1 MVIDNKDKK
10 VIKSSIER
18 GQNELACSAEREK
31 IKGSKNLN
39 VPHLRFPEFR
49 GEWETKSINDLA
61 VVIGG
66 GTPDTTVKSYWDG
79 EIQWFTPSEIG
90 KNKYVDSSLRTIT
103 EVGLNNSSAK
113 LLPPNTIL
121 LSSRATIGE
130 CSLSL
135 RECATNQGFQ
145 CLVSK
150 KCNVDFLYYLIQTK
164 KKDLIR
170 RSCGSTFLEI
180 SANEV
185 RKIQVSVPSDVE
197 QQKIAELLSLIDE
210 RIATQN
216 KIIEDLKKLKSAISK
231 YLFARKD
238 LLETTI
244 CLSNIATLKNGY
256 AFQSGKY
263 NALGKWKILTITNVP
278 GERYIN
284 DEDCNCIINLPNDIQ
299 DHQVLKEGDILISL
313 TGNVGRVSLCKNGNY
328 LLNQRVGLLQLA
340 KNVNQEFLY
349 QILSSQRFE
358 NSMIACS
365 QGAAQMNIGKGD
377 VENYVLPYSSNGNN
391 ILWVAKILHSY
402 DECII
407 NELRRL
413 TLLTMQK
420 QYLLTQMFI

>member
-1 MVIDNKDKK
+1 MRSFYD
-10 VIKSSIER
+10 SIFF
-18 GQNELACSAEREK
+18 
-31 IKGSKNLN
+31 N
-39 VPHLRFPEFR
+39 VPHLRFPEFTE
-49 GEWETKSINDLA
+49 EWETKPINDLA

-90 KNKYVDSSLRTIT
+90 KTKYVDSSLRTIT
-103 EVGLNNSSAK
+103 EDGLNNSSAK
-113 LLPPNTIL
+113 RLPPNTIL

-145 CLVSK
+145 SLVSK

-164 KKDLIR
+164 KNDLIR
-170 RSCGSTFLEI
+170 KSCGSTFLEI

-185 RKIQVSVPSDVE
+185 RKIQVSIPSDVE
-197 QQKIAELLSLIDE
+197 QQKIAGLLSLIDE

-231 YLFARKD
+231 HLFARKD

-256 AFQSGKY
+256 AFQSGMY
-263 NALGKWKILTITNVP
+263 NALGKWKILTISNVS

-284 DEDCNCIINLPNDIQ
+284 DKDCNCIIKLPNDIQ

-313 TGNVGRVSLCKNGNY
+313 TGNVGRVSLCKTGNY

-340 KNVNQEFLY
+340 KNVDQEFLY

-358 NSMIACS
+358 NNMIACG

-377 VENYVLPYSSNGNN
+377 VESFVLPYSSNVNN
-391 ILWVAKILHSY
+391 IRLVAKILHLY
-402 DECII
+402 DECVI

-413 TLLTMQK
+413 ILLTMQK
-420 QYLLTQMFI
+420 QYFLAQMFI

>member
-1 MVIDNKDKK
+1 M
-10 VIKSSIER
+10 
-18 GQNELACSAEREK
+18 G
-31 IKGSKNLN
+31 N
-39 VPHLRFPEFR
+39 VPNLRFPEFS
-49 GEWETKSINDLA
+49 GEWVTKSINDLA

-170 RSCGSTFLEI
+170 KSCGSTFLEI

-216 KIIEDLKKLKSAISK
+216 KIIDKLKSLIKGLPHKMAEIGLQKGCWEKVLLSTVLVERKELNSELYTVHSVSVSEGVINQIEYLGRSFAAKDTSNYHVARYGDIIYTKSPTGDFPYGIVKQSYIEQPVAISPLYGVYSPTSFETGV
-231 YLFARKD
+231 YLHYYFM
-238 LLETTI
+238 
-244 CLSNIATLKNGY
+244 S
-256 AFQSGKY
+256 S
-263 NALGKWKILTITNVP
+263 V
-278 GERYIN
+278 
-284 DEDCNCIINLPNDIQ
+284 
-299 DHQVLKEGDILISL
+299 
-313 TGNVGRVSLCKNGNY
+313 
-328 LLNQRVGLLQLA
+328 LA
-340 KNVNQEFLY
+340 KNYLY
-349 QILSSQRFE
+349 PLIQKGAKNTINISNQRFLE
-358 NSMIACS
+358 NRIALPLK
-365 QGAAQMNIGKGD
+365 QTDRHNIARALITIQKKLD
-377 VENYVLPYSSNGNN
+377 IEKCAMDS
-391 ILWVAKILHSY
+391 
-402 DECII
+402 
-407 NELRRL
+407 L
-413 TLLTMQK
+413 TK
-420 QYLLTQMFI
+420 QRSYLLQQLFI

>member
-1 MVIDNKDKK
+1 
-10 VIKSSIER
+10 
-18 GQNELACSAEREK
+18 
-31 IKGSKNLN
+31 
-39 VPHLRFPEFR
+39 LRFPEFS
-49 GEWETKSINDLA
+49 GEWVTKSINDLA

-170 RSCGSTFLEI
+170 KSCGSTFLEI

-358 NSMIACS
+358 NSMIACG

-391 ILWVAKILHSY
+391 ILFAAKILHSY